1 MGHIRTLDRA
11 VTQLTPREQAEEAV
25 RRLIECAG
33 DDPEREG
40 LLDTPKRVVKAFGEF
55 FAGYSEDPVEILAR
69 TFEETGDYDEM
80 IALTDIPFFS
90 HCEHHMVPFIGIAH
104 VAYIPNERVV
114 GISKLARLVDCYARR
129 LQIQEKM
136 TTQIADT
143 LFKVLEP
150 LGCGVVVEA
159 THMCM
164 TMRGVGKEGARMKTR
179 RLHGLFNTNAAVR
192 TEFFDLIREA
202 KRDR

>member
-1 MGHIRTLDRA
+1 VGHIRKLDRA

-25 RRLIECAG
+25 REMIQWAG

-55 FAGYSEDPVEILAR
+55 FAGYSEDPVEFLAR
-69 TFEETGDYDEM
+69 TFEETGNYDEM
-80 IALTDIPFFS
+80 IALTDIPFYS
-90 HCEHHMVPFIGIAH
+90 HCEHHVVPIIGIAH

-114 GISKLARLVDCYARR
+114 GLSKLARLVDVFARR
-129 LQIQEKM
+129 LQIQERM

-143 LFKVLEP
+143 LYEVLEP

-164 TMRGVGKEGARMKTR
+164 TMRGVGKEGARMKTS
-179 RLHGLFNTNAAVR
+179 RLLGAFKDSDKTRN
-192 TEFFDLIREA
+192 EFLQMIRG
-202 KRDR
+202 